1 MESPTKK
8 SVQRDEF
15 WNDYHKKGVDFI
27 MKKYGTTPL
36 KTRIMNK
43 FVKLIISIGGG
54 QALTPD
60 WTYYA
65 DYSERRA
72 A

>member
-1 MESPTKK
+1 
-8 SVQRDEF
+8 
-15 WNDYHKKGVDFI
+15 

-36 KTRIMNK
+36 KTKIKNK
-43 FVKLIISIGGG
+43 LVKLISIGG
-54 QALTPD
+54 QTLNPD
-60 WTYYA
+60 LIYYV

>member
-1 MESPTKK
+1 
-8 SVQRDEF
+8 
-15 WNDYHKKGVDFI
+15 

-36 KTRIMNK
+36 KTKIKNK
-43 FVKLIISIGGG
+43 LVKLISIGGG
-54 QALTPD
+54 QTLNPD
-60 WTYYA
+60 LIYYA

>member
-1 MESPTKK
+1 
-8 SVQRDEF
+8 
-15 WNDYHKKGVDFI
+15 

-36 KTRIMNK
+36 KTKIKNK
-43 FVKLIISIGGG
+43 LVKLISIWGGG
-54 QALTPD
+54 QTLNPD
-60 WTYYA
+60 LIYYV